1 MVEDVSKS
9 PYWADTAIFVV
20 EDDAQDGPD
29 HVDAHRSPGLVIS
42 AYNRPGALV
51 HEFHNTVS
59 LIRTMELC
67 LGISPMNFIDA
78 NATPIDIFTSK
89 ADLRPYVAELPIIA
103 LDNLY
108 PPTRP
113 LGTMAYYMDLT
124 DRQDLKHE
132 DMADPRQLNE
142 IIWFSVKGDV
152 EMPVAVRMPAFDLM
166 TAGVKPD
173 DDEKN
178 EADDD

>member
-1 MVEDVSKS
+1 
-9 PYWADTAIFVV
+9 
-20 EDDAQDGPD
+20 
-29 HVDAHRSPGLVIS
+29 
-42 AYNRPGALV
+42 
-51 HEFHNTVS
+51 
-59 LIRTMELC
+59 
-67 LGISPMNFIDA
+67 
-78 NATPIDIFTSK
+78 
-89 ADLRPYVAELPIIA
+89 
-103 LDNLY
+103 
-108 PPTRP
+108 
-113 LGTMAYYMDLT
+113 MDLT